1 MSKALIQLMEEHL
14 TRVWS
19 ERNPVSR
26 LKALDTLYA
35 KDSILYE
42 VGEIISGHEAIN
54 NKVSGIV
61 GSIPPDF
68 IFTMMK
74 PIIIN
79 NNAGRLLW
87 GLGPKGKTPVST
99 GTDIA
104 IFENGKIKLLY
115 VFIDE

>member
-14 TRVWS
+14 KQVWS
-19 ERNPVSR
+19 ERNPINR

-42 VGEIISGHEAIN
+42 VGEIISGHEEIN

-68 IFTMMK
+68 AFTRLK

-79 NNAGRLLW
+79 NNAGRLQW
-87 GLGPKGKTPVST
+87 GLGPKGKPPVST

-104 IFENGKIKLLY
+104 IFENGKIKRLY
-115 VFIDE
+115 VFIDA